1 MPRQLLTKLKVVVRV
16 WRFFYKY
23 QKYGLLWGVALVAI
37 GLYPAIAAWLS
48 KKVIDSIFQPPPG
61 HLVSWLPDAF
71 FFGITYGVLTLIHGI
86 ISTSSSIELVTLKD
100 KNTRI
105 TDQLLM
111 EKAASTIDVAAYAL
125 AQTRDQIRL
134 ASMGS
139 RALPACFTGS
149 IELLQNFV
157 GVISLSIIL
166 IRYHPLVAAIVFIP
180 AIPLLFSQIKIRA
193 NTFAALAYK
202 SPLYRQM
209 RYLLE
214 LMLGN
219 ATAKEIRIYRT
230 GSFFLDKYTKAAD
243 EVIKT
248 SRDLR
253 WKATTSGIALGS
265 LAAAGIGGAYIYII
279 YLATTNTIGIGDV
292 VMYGTSVFYAGG
304 SIRSLVQ
311 NASMLSTQV
320 LSVEKFF
327 SYVDQQ
333 PAETATNKE
342 SADATGVEE
351 WAIDE
356 VSYSYPERKE
366 KALENISFQIRS
378 KEKVAI
384 VGLNGAGKTTLMKLM
399 LRLLEPDNGAIRFR
413 GMNLKAWDATTLRKI
428 FGVVFQDFSKFKLTL
443 YENIALALNGGSASN
458 HRDAVLN
465 AARVAGVDEIASR
478 VPQGY
483 ETQLGKEFL
492 NGTDLSG
499 GQWQRI
505 ALARGFV
512 RDAEVIFLDE
522 PTASL
527 DATTEKV
534 LIDQLMVLAQN
545 KTAIIIS
552 HRLFV
557 TPMVDRILVLEHGR
571 LVEEG
576 THQQL
581 MKQDGVYAEMFKTQ
595 VGMYWPTAQ

>member
-1 MPRQLLTKLKVVVRV
+1 MPRQLLNKLKVVLRV
-16 WRFFYKY
+16 WRFLYKY
-23 QKYGLLWGVALVAI
+23 QKYGLLWGVALIAL
-37 GLYPAIAAWLS
+37 GLYPPITAWLS
-48 KKVIDSIFQPPPG
+48 KEIINSIFQPPQE
-61 HLVSWLPDAF
+61 HLVSWLPNAL
-71 FFGITYGVLTLIHGI
+71 FFGITYGVLSLIHGV
-86 ISTSSSIELVTLKD
+86 ISTSSAIELVTIKD
-100 KNTRI
+100 KNARV
-105 TDQLLM
+105 TDQLVM
-111 EKAASTIDVAAYAL
+111 ERATSSIDVTAYAL
-125 AQTRDQIRL
+125 PQTRDQIRL
-134 ASMGS
+134 ASLGGQS
-139 RALPACFTGS
+139 VPACFTGS
-149 IELLQNFV
+149 VDLLQHLV
-157 GVISLSIIL
+157 AVIGLSIIL
-166 IRYHPLVAAIVFIP
+166 IYYHPLVAAIVFIP
-180 AIPLLFSQIKIRA
+180 AIPLLFSQIKVRA

-209 RYLLE
+209 RYMLE
-214 LMLGN
+214 LMLGS
-219 ATAKEIRIYRT
+219 ATAKEIRVYRT
-230 GSFFLDKYTKAAD
+230 GGFFLSKYIQTAD

-253 WKATTSGIALGS
+253 WKATTISIAFGS
-265 LAAAGIGGAYIYII
+265 LAAAGIGAAYIYII
-279 YLATTNTIGIGDV
+279 YLAMTNTIGIGDV
-292 VMYGTSVFYAGG
+292 VMYSSSVFYAGG
-304 SIRSLVQ
+304 SVRALVQ
-311 NASMLSTQV
+311 NVGMLFTNI

-333 PAETATNKE
+333 PAINGKE
-342 SADATGVEE
+342 SSDRADAGSQE
-351 WAIDE
+351 WVIDN

-366 KALENISFQIRS
+366 KALENVSFGVRS
-378 KEKVAI
+378 KEKIAI

-399 LRLLEPDNGAIRFR
+399 LRLLEPDEGAIRFR
-413 GMNLKAWDATTLRKI
+413 GISLKAWDATALRKM

-443 YENIALALNGGSASN
+443 YENIALALNGASN
-458 HRDAVLN
+458 NRDAVFN
-465 AARVAGVDEIASR
+465 AARVAGVDEIVNR

-512 RDAEVIFLDE
+512 RNADVIFLDE

-527 DATTEKV
+527 DAKTEKA
-534 LIDQLMVLAQN
+534 LIDQLMVLAQDR
-545 KTAIIIS
+545 TAIIIS

-557 TPMVDRILVLEHGR
+557 TPMVDRILVFEHGR

-595 VGMYWPTAQ
+595 VGMYWPTPQ